1 MTGVL
6 GLAIIYG
13 LRHARG
19 LAAPKHPPSSS
30 TPGGTSTSQASRDT
44 QNQQQQQQDN
54 NNSSSRTFVTK
65 LTISIGG
72 VVITET
78 STNQLEEGATLIPGA
93 IEALSTLRYAG
104 TDIYL
109 LAQVASDIGETVV
122 RGALEH
128 GGILGTTAPNQ
139 IPPHKLLC
147 CDTLDG
153 KVSLVRQLEPG
164 LHVDGHPA
172 TIHAL
177 QRFVGR
183 LALIHDD
190 HDHQQ
195 DGSNGKAK
203 GGGGGGVVA
212 APNIRVARSLSEALG
227 L

>member
-1 MTGVL
+1 LTGVL

-13 LRHARG
+13 IRHARG
-19 LAAPKHPPSSS
+19 IAAPKPPSSSS
-30 TPGGTSTSQASRDT
+30 TPGGPSTSQASRDAQT
-44 QNQQQQQQDN
+44 QQQQQDN
-54 NNSSSRTFVTK
+54 NNNNSSRTFVTK
-65 LTISIGG
+65 LTISLGG

-93 IEALSTLRYAG
+93 AEALSTLRYAG

-183 LALIHDD
+183 LALIHDNH
-190 HDHQQ
+190 HD
-195 DGSNGKAK
+195 DGSNDKEK
-203 GGGGGGVVA
+203 GGGVVA

>member
-19 LAAPKHPPSSS
+19 LAAPKPPSSS
-30 TPGGTSTSQASRDT
+30 TTPGDPSTSQASRDA
-44 QNQQQQQQDN
+44 QNQLQQQDNN

-65 LTISIGG
+65 LTISLGG

-128 GGILGTTAPNQ
+128 GGILGTTSPNQ

-153 KVSLVRQLEPG
+153 KISLVRQLEPG

-183 LALIHDD
+183 LALIHDKS
-190 HDHQQ
+190 HQ
-195 DGSNGKAK
+195 DGSDDKQK
-203 GGGGGGVVA
+203 GRGVVA
-212 APNIRVARSLSEALG
+212 AHNIRVARSLSEALG